1 LRGDENKLQQRKIV
15 HDREHRETD
24 MDVFFSELRG
34 NFFRGL
40 VNIYTS
46 LMAPRSLGR
55 PREHA
60 PATLAALHLL
70 MHMDFADS
78 ERRAVDMFK
87 FESFR
92 EEVFNVLRAEFPD
105 QYKLAPSRV
114 PSRFAYQRVKRR
126 IGAAEAQLICDNFRT
141 EADSAARE
149 MGLGVNQ
156 GTRHA
161 PTQESIVYADA
172 TWLRSMTRFTAN
184 DYAIDSATG
193 EIRQRR
199 HDPEAIEYRRPTTA
213 RKGDA
218 AEQDRGNQIAMF
230 SARLPYAYEEI
241 TLDCRPIRLTS
252 ELNEAQTALLALK
265 EIKSRHPG
273 VEILAYDKAITGDI
287 VNDFRHLG
295 VEVLNAVPDKSR
307 YSTRLSYVG
316 KTVVDGLKVTLL
328 TYESAM
334 CIAGTDGKPVKL
346 LELVARDLHP
356 RADGTF
362 RTYGDFRIP
371 SNSNCDVRLWGKI
384 VTARIDMPTTR
395 DRNPKKSKVTNLGDH
410 LRLFPP
416 GSRYFEANRGI
427 RSNSEALNSLVKRY
441 SGPGRRM
448 KSLRF
453 AHQWIDVL
461 TTLAVKNR
469 RAVMQ
474 HRSRLQR
481 ELALAPPA

>member
-1 LRGDENKLQQRKIV
+1 MRGDEVKIQERKIV
-15 HDREHRETD
+15 KGREHRETD
-24 MDVFFSELRG
+24 IDVYFSELRSG
-34 NFFRGL
+34 YFRGL
-40 VNIYTS
+40 VMVYEL
-46 LMAPRSLGR
+46 LMAPRLLGR

-70 MHMDFADS
+70 MHLDLADS
-78 ERRAVDMFK
+78 ERKAVDMFK
-87 FESFR
+87 YEPFR
-92 EEVFNVLRAEFPD
+92 EDVFEVLRAEYPD
-105 QYKLAPSRV
+105 QYKSAPCRV

-126 IGAAEAQLICDNFRT
+126 IGPAEAQLIYDGFKDD
-141 EADSAARE
+141 ADSAFNE
-149 MGLGVNQ
+149 MGLGVNR
-156 GTRHA
+156 GTRHC
-161 PTQESIVYADA
+161 PSQESIVYADA
-172 TWLRSMTRFTAN
+172 TWLRSMTRFSSS
-184 DYAIDSATG
+184 DRAIDPKTG

-199 HDPEAIEYRRPTTA
+199 HDPDAIRYSRPTTELDD
-213 RKGDA
+213 DA
-218 AEQDRGNQIAMF
+218 EERDRGNQIAMY
-230 SARLPYAYEEI
+230 SARLPYAYEEV
-241 TLDCRPIRLTS
+241 TLDCRPIRMLS
-252 ELNEAQTALLALK
+252 DLSEAQTALVALK

-273 VEILAYDKAITGDI
+273 VELLAYDKAITGDI
-287 VNDFRHLG
+287 VNEFRHLG

-316 KTVVDGLKVTLL
+316 KTVVNGLTVTLM

-346 LELVARDLHP
+346 LELAARDLHP

-371 SNSNCDVRLWGKI
+371 SNSNCDVRLWGEI
-384 VTARIDMPTTR
+384 VTARIDMPRTR
-395 DRNPKKSKVTNLGDH
+395 DKNPKKTKVTNLGDH

-416 GSRYFEANRGI
+416 GSHYFEANRGI

-461 TTLAVKNR
+461 TTLALKNR
-469 RAVMQ
+469 RALMQ
-474 HRSRLQR
+474 HRRRLQR